1 MLPNPE
7 ERRRLRE
14 EKAAQRAEKQRKMF
28 RIRLIAAAVVVLLCG
43 VLIFT
48 LSRRKPKPDTP
59 DTPTTEQT
67 HPQAQAPTEPEPTK
81 PATTVIH
88 YAAVGDLNVNDLT
101 VASGGAGYDYTN
113 AFLDVAHLLADADIA
128 SVNFEGNLV
137 GEPYGGGAAPQTMAT
152 ALQKA
157 GVDLVQMANSY
168 SIMRGTSGLASSLDA
183 IRAAGME
190 PLGAYPTNEAFKAS
204 KGYTIRNVQGIK
216 IAFVAF
222 TKGMTV
228 DKDSMTLPPGSEN
241 CVNILYT
248 DYDGG
253 YQEVNREKITS
264 VLSAVKKEKPDITV
278 ALLHWGSE
286 YNNTVSESQET
297 IVNLMQA
304 NGVDAII
311 GSHSHYVQGMTFDAE
326 KGSFVAYSLGDFF
339 ANAAWSKKE
348 EKFYIPS
355 GSEYSVVLD
364 LEITKDNRTGKTKI
378 TNFSYTP
385 IFTVDEA
392 DQPLRVVRIKEA
404 VEAYK
409 SGYFQKV
416 SQETYEKMIYA
427 LERIESRITG
437 E

>member
-14 EKAAQRAEKQRKMF
+14 EKAAQRAEKQRKMLRF
-28 RIRLIAAAVVVLLCG
+28 RLIAAAVVVLLCG
-43 VLIFT
+43 VLIFA
-48 LSRRKPKPDTP
+48 LARKNPRPDTP

-67 HPQAQAPTEPEPTK
+67 NPQTQAPTEPDPTK

-88 YAAVGDLNVNDLT
+88 YAAVGDLNVNELT
-101 VASGGAGYDYTN
+101 LASGGTGYDYTD
-113 AFLDVAHLLADADIA
+113 AFLDVAYLLADADIA
-128 SVNFEGNLV
+128 SVNFEGNLL
-137 GEPYGGGAAPQTMAT
+137 GAPYSGSAAPQTMAT

-204 KGYTIRNVQGIK
+204 KGYTIRNVQGIR

-228 DKDSMTLPPGSEN
+228 DKDAMTLPPGSEN
-241 CVNILYT
+241 CVNVLYT

-253 YQEVNREKITS
+253 YQEVNKEKITS
-264 VLSAVKKEKPDITV
+264 VLSAVKKEKPDLTV

-297 IVNLMQA
+297 IVNLLQA

-311 GSHSHYVQGMTFDAE
+311 GSHSHYVQKMAFDAE

-339 ANAAWSKKE
+339 ANALWSKKDE
-348 EKFYIPS
+348 AYYIPS

-385 IFTVDEA
+385 IFTVYEEE
-392 DQPLRVVRIKEA
+392 QPLRVVRIREA

-416 SQETYEKMIYA
+416 SQGTYEKMLYA
-427 LERIESRITG
+427 LERIEARIAG